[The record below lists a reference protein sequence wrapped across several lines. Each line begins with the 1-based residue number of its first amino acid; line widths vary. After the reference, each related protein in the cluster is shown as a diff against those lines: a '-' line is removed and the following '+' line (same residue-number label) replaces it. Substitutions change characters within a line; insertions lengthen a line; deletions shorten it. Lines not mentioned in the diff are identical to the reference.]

1 MARGFHTTPL
11 QAAGMCYPRK
21 VRMRALALLL
31 LVACGSGGG
40 TQPPPAKKDA
50 AVPEAAVLDLPAKT
64 LGMPDLASYMWRK
77 RGGHPAFRI
86 ARTAES
92 KNLWADVVTTCK
104 QALAADPG
112 HLEAAW
118 LLAAGL
124 GKLGKFDEVLGPLQ
138 LAAAGDFGKWG
149 PASLE
154 LAELQPFLK
163 TTAGEAWKRRIET
176 DRVAYIAALA
186 RAVVVQSDGDLYAF
200 DPEADRWYRV
210 TRTFGAVVGSLRVA
224 PTKIAYVTRQ
234 RGSDGKATLAIGVID
249 LSRGKTSKPIELG
262 TKGPV
267 IVSYSAKKDP
277 GVWVMAGGGIWKR
290 LDDTFAL
297 STLPPKSSRP
307 PGPWLEVKGRSAR
320 LHALPVAGVSA
331 DWDDKGLASAMQIG
345 KSNRVVSVPAPG
357 LIDGNTVTWSP
368 DRSRIAFVAQLDEN
382 RICGVAPK
390 DAGTAINAAAFVA
403 DATTGT
409 LTEIDRAESM
419 AIEWISDR
427 KLMIDKGGGVTVF
440 DLDGAAPEPLAGA
453 DGLLSPR
460 RRPTCTPPPADDPL
474 QEPDPADR
482 SGETAVDPVVEPSP

>member
-1 MARGFHTTPL
+1 M
-11 QAAGMCYPRK
+11 GMRT
-21 VRMRALALLL
+21 RALALVL
-31 LVACGSGGG
+31 LVACGGSK
-40 TQPPPAKKDA
+40 TTEPPPPKKDA
-50 AVPEAAVLDLPAKT
+50 GVADAAVLDIPAKT

-86 ARTAES
+86 ARTAEA
-92 KNLWADVVTTCK
+92 KNQWADVVTTCK

-124 GKLGKFDEVLGPLQ
+124 GKLGKLDELLAPLQ
-138 LAAAGDFGKWG
+138 LAVAGDFGKWG

-163 TTAGEAWKRRIET
+163 TPEGEAWRRRVET

-186 RAVVVQSDGDLYAF
+186 RSVVVQAGGDLYAF

-210 TRTFGAVVGSLRVA
+210 TRTFGAVVGALRVA
-224 PTKIAYVTRQ
+224 PAKIAYVTRQ

-249 LSRGKTSKPIELG
+249 LARGKTSRPLELG
-262 TKGPV
+262 TKGPI

-277 GVWVMAGGGIWKR
+277 GVWVMVGKQGWKR
-290 LDDTFAL
+290 LDDDFGL
-297 STLPPKSSRP
+297 STLPPKTTRP
-307 PGPWLEVKGRSAR
+307 AGPWLEVKGRTAR
-320 LHALPVAGVSA
+320 LHALPVAGVTA

-357 LIDGNTVTWSP
+357 LIDGNTVSWSP
-368 DRSRIAFVAQLDEN
+368 DRSKIAFVAQLDES
-382 RICGVAPK
+382 RPCAPPGGAK
-390 DAGTAINAAAFVA
+390 LDAGQAINAAAFVA
-403 DATTGT
+403 DATTG
-409 LTEIDRAESM
+409 LVTEIDRAESM

-427 KLMIDKGGGVTVF
+427 KLMIDKGGGVIVT
-440 DLDGAAPEPLAGA
+440 DLDGKEPTPLAGA

-460 RRPTCTPPPADDPL
+460 RRPVCTPAPTEDPPP
-474 QEPDPADR
+474 QEPDPADGG
-482 SGETAVDPVVEPSP
+482 GETAAASVVEPPANR

>member
-1 MARGFHTTPL
+1 
-11 QAAGMCYPRK
+11 
-21 VRMRALALLL
+21 
-31 LVACGSGGG
+31 
-40 TQPPPAKKDA
+40 
-50 AVPEAAVLDLPAKT
+50 
-64 LGMPDLASYMWRK
+64 MPDLASYMWRK

-86 ARTAES
+86 ARTAEA
-92 KNLWADVVTTCK
+92 KNQWVDVVTTCK

-124 GKLGKFDEVLGPLQ
+124 GKLAKADELLGPLQ
-138 LAAAGDFGKWG
+138 LAVAGDFGKWG
-149 PASLE
+149 LASLE

-163 TTAGEAWKRRIET
+163 TPTGEAWKRRVET
-176 DRVAYIAALA
+176 DRVAYVASLA
-186 RAVVVQSDGDLYAF
+186 RSVFVQASGDLYAL

-234 RGSDGKATLAIGVID
+234 KGSDGKATLAIGVID
-249 LSRGKTSKPIELG
+249 LSRGKTSKPLELG

-267 IVSYSAKKDP
+267 IVSYSAKQDP
-277 GVWVMAGGGIWKR
+277 GVWVMAGGAIRKR
-290 LDDTFAL
+290 LDDNFVLT
-297 STLPPKSSRP
+297 SLPPKSSRP
-307 PGPWLEVKGRSAR
+307 AGPWLEVKGRTAR
-320 LHALPVAGVSA
+320 LHAIPVAGVTA
-331 DWDDKGLASAMQIG
+331 DWDDKGLASAVQIG

-368 DRSRIAFVAQLDEN
+368 DRSKIAFIAQLDEN
-382 RICGVAPK
+382 RICRTAAK
-390 DAGTAINAAAFVA
+390 DAPSINAAAFVA

-440 DLDGAAPEPLAGA
+440 DLDGGEPEPMASA

-460 RRPTCTPPPADDPL
+460 RRPTCTPALSEDPPPQDPDL
-474 QEPDPADR
+474 VDQGGSNGEPSA
-482 SGETAVDPVVEPSP
+482 AKVVEPPQ

>member
-1 MARGFHTTPL
+1 MR
-11 QAAGMCYPRK
+11 AGVREMCYSA
-21 VRMRALALLL
+21 VCMRALALVF
-31 LVACGSGGG
+31 LVACGGSK
-40 TQPPPAKKDA
+40 TAEPPPAPKDA
-50 AVPEAAVLDLPAKT
+50 GIPDTAVLDIPPRT

-86 ARTAES
+86 ARIAEA
-92 KNLWADVVTTCK
+92 KNQWADVVTTCK

-124 GKLGKFDEVLGPLQ
+124 GHLKKYDELIAPLQ
-138 LAAAGDFGKWG
+138 LATAGDFGKWG

-163 TTAGEAWKRRIET
+163 TPAGEAWSRRIES

-186 RAVVVQSDGDLYAF
+186 RAVVVQADGDLYAF

-224 PTKIAYVTRQ
+224 PSKIAYVTRQ
-234 RGSDGKATLAIGVID
+234 RGKDGKATLAMGVID
-249 LSRGKTSKPIELG
+249 LARGKTSRPLELG

-267 IVSYSAKKDP
+267 LVTYSAKQDP
-277 GVWVMAGGGIWKR
+277 GVWVMAGGGVWKR
-290 LDDTFAL
+290 LDDNFVL
-297 STLPPKSSRP
+297 STLPPKTQKP
-307 PGPWLEVKGRSAR
+307 PGPWLEVKGRTAR
-320 LHALPVAGVSA
+320 LHAIPVAGVTA
-331 DWDDKGLASAMQIG
+331 DWDDKGLASAIQIG

-368 DRSRIAFVAQLDEN
+368 DRARLAFVAQLDEN
-382 RICGVAPK
+382 RVCGASPK
-390 DAGTAINAAAFVA
+390 DAPTNNAAAFVV

-409 LTEIDRAESM
+409 LTEIERGESM
-419 AIEWISDR
+419 AVEWIGDR
-427 KLMIDKGGGVTVF
+427 KLMVDQGDGTGKKAGGVTVF
-440 DLDGAAPEPLAGA
+440 DLDGKSPELLAGA

-460 RRPTCTPPPADDPL
+460 RRPVCTPAPSEDTPPPDPDANGEASAD
-474 QEPDPADR
+474 Q
-482 SGETAVDPVVEPSP
+482 VVEPPL

>member
-1 MARGFHTTPL
+1 MRARVRE
-11 QAAGMCYPRK
+11 MCYSA
-21 VRMRALALLL
+21 VCMRALALVF
-31 LVACGSGGG
+31 LVACGGNKSAE
-40 TQPPPAKKDA
+40 PPPAPKDA
-50 AVPEAAVLDLPAKT
+50 AVPETRTLEIPPKT
-64 LGMPDLASYMWRK
+64 LGMPDLASYGWRK

-86 ARTAES
+86 ARTAEA
-92 KNLWADVVTTCK
+92 KNQWADVVTTCK

-124 GKLGKFDEVLGPLQ
+124 GHLKRFDELIGPLQ
-138 LAAAGDFGKWG
+138 LATAGDFGKWG

-154 LAELQPFLK
+154 LSELQPFLK
-163 TTAGEAWKRRIET
+163 TPTGEAWIRRIES

-186 RAVVVQSDGDLYAF
+186 RSVVVQSEGDLYAF

-224 PTKIAYVTRQ
+224 PSKIAYITRQ
-234 RGSDGKATLAIGVID
+234 RGKDGKATLAIGVID
-249 LSRGKTSKPIELG
+249 LARGKTSRPSELG

-267 IVSYSAKKDP
+267 LVTYSAKQDP
-277 GVWVMAGGGIWKR
+277 GVWVMAGGAAPGKQGWKR
-290 LDDTFAL
+290 LDDNFVL
-297 STLPPKSSRP
+297 STLPPKTQKP

-320 LHALPVAGVSA
+320 LHAIPVAGVTA
-331 DWDDKGLASAMQIG
+331 DWDDRGLASAMQIG

-382 RICGVAPK
+382 RVCGAPSLK
-390 DAGTAINAAAFVA
+390 DAPANNAAAFVV

-409 LTEIDRAESM
+409 LTEIERGESM
-419 AIEWISDR
+419 AVEWIGDR
-427 KLMIDKGGGVTVF
+427 ELMVDKGGVTVF
-440 DLDGAAPEPLAGA
+440 ELGGEQPEPLAGA

-460 RRPTCTPPPADDPL
+460 RRPVCTPAPSDDTPPPDP
-474 QEPDPADR
+474 DT
-482 SGETAVDPVVEPSP
+482 SGEASVDLVVEPPP

>member
-1 MARGFHTTPL
+1 
-11 QAAGMCYPRK
+11 
-21 VRMRALALLL
+21 MRALALAF
-31 LVACGSGGG
+31 LVACGGGKSAE
-40 TQPPPAKKDA
+40 PPPQKLDA
-50 AVPEAAVLDLPAKT
+50 AVPDATVVDIPAKT

-86 ARTAES
+86 ARTAEA
-92 KNLWADVVTTCK
+92 KNQWADVVTTCK

-124 GKLGKFDEVLGPLQ
+124 GKLGKHDELVAPLQ
-138 LAAAGDFGKWG
+138 AAVAGDFGKWG
-149 PASLE
+149 AASLE

-163 TTAGEAWKRRIET
+163 TPAGEAWRRRVET

-186 RAVVVQSDGDLYAF
+186 RSVFVQADGDLYAL

-210 TRTFGAVVGSLRVA
+210 TRTFGAVVGALRVA
-224 PTKIAYVTRQ
+224 PGRIAYVTRQ
-234 RGSDGKATLAIGVID
+234 RDKAGKATLAIGVID
-249 LSRGKTSKPIELG
+249 LAKGKTSRPLELG

-267 IVSYSAKKDP
+267 IVTYSAKTNP

-290 LDDTFAL
+290 LDDDFVLT
-297 STLPPKSSRP
+297 TLPKTTQKP

-382 RICGVAPK
+382 RVCGAPSPTP
-390 DAGTAINAAAFVA
+390 DTAINAAVFVV

-409 LTEIDRAESM
+409 LTEIERAASM
-419 AIEWISDR
+419 AVEWIGDR
-427 KLMIDKGGGVTVF
+427 KLMIDKGSGRGGVTVF
-440 DLDGAAPEPLAGA
+440 DLDGGSSEPLAGA

-460 RRPTCTPPPADDPL
+460 RRPSCTPAPAEDPPPVA
-474 QEPDPADR
+474 PDPE
-482 SGETAVDPVVEPSP
+482 SGEPSADQVVEPPP